1 MFDLDR
7 FLKAQDGHP
16 GYAEAM
22 RELRAGA
29 KRSHWIWYV
38 FPQLRGLGTSPM
50 AVRYGLD
57 GVEEA
62 TAYLRDPGLE
72 MRLALATELV
82 ADQIVA
88 GVPLDVLMG
97 SEIDVRKLVSS
108 MTLFGHVARAEYARR
123 PVPAVGVVAHG
134 AEQILLVAAAQGY
147 PRCAFTEE
155 QIGARDRE

>member
-7 FLKAQDGHP
+7 FLQAQDGHP

-29 KRSHWIWYV
+29 KQSHWIWYI

-62 TAYLRDPGLE
+62 RAYLRQETLG

-82 ADQIVA
+82 WEEIVA

-97 SEIDVRKLVSS
+97 SAIDVRKLVSS
-108 MTLFGHVARAEYARR
+108 MTLFGHVARAEWAQL
-123 PVPAVGVVAHG
+123 PPPAASVLGHCAQ
-134 AEQILLVAAAQGY
+134 EILRSAAAQGY

-155 QIGARDRE
+155 QLGARDRE

>member
-7 FLKAQDGHP
+7 FVKAQDGHP

-22 RELRAGA
+22 SELKAGA
-29 KRSHWIWYV
+29 KRSHWIWYI
-38 FPQLRGLGTSPM
+38 FPQLRGLGSSTM

-62 TAYLRDPGLE
+62 TAYLRHDLGS
-72 MRLALATELV
+72 RLALATELV
-82 ADQIVA
+82 ANQIAA

-97 SEIDVRKLVSS
+97 SEIDVQKLVSS
-108 MTLFGHVARAEYARR
+108 MTLFGHLARAERARGAL
-123 PVPAVGVVAHG
+123 PPVGVLAHC
-134 AEQILLVAAAQGY
+134 AEEILRSAATQGY

-155 QIGARDRE
+155 EIGQ